1 MSVPE
6 GIYFYTSRKAAVMT
20 GINNEAF
27 INMIIDISNGM
38 PPKKMMRER
47 FGLESRIYCHI
58 RKKYMET
65 AFINMCGACRGDI

>member
-1 MSVPE
+1 
-6 GIYFYTSRKAAVMT
+6 MT

-47 FGLESRIYCHI
+47 FGLESR
-58 RKKYMET
+58 
-65 AFINMCGACRGDI
+65 DILSYQEEFFLRAGRIKRSELASLCFLCVLRDGCTLPGCFL